1 MKKLT
6 IVFIALLIIGC
17 ANETTKTPFN
27 YVDVFIG
34 TKAPGHTYPGA
45 TLPFGMVQLSPDTQ
59 NSYVTWPACAGYDYI
74 DTSILGF
81 SHTHLSG
88 TGIPDLSDILLL
100 PFTGKTKFNAGE
112 AENPDTGYRSRFSH
126 SSEKAY
132 PGYYSVFLEDYK
144 VKVELTVTK
153 RTGVHK
159 YTFPKADKT
168 SILIDVAHRDP
179 IMESSFEII
188 SDTEVA
194 GYRRSKA
201 WAGDQRQYFVAKFS
215 KPIISYEVEEDGVL
229 KTISKYN
236 GKRIVAALNFDASE
250 SEVLIEVALSAV
262 SIENARKNLVEE
274 TTNFDFE
281 KVKEAAKKV
290 WDKALNK
297 IEIEDDNED
306 KKTIFYTALYHS
318 LLTPNLYSD
327 VDGKYRGM
335 DGEVHQSSDFNNY
348 HVFSLWDTFR
358 ALHPLLTIVEPE
370 VTRDLVVSLQNKYEQ
385 FGELPM
391 WELASNDTRCMIGYH
406 AVSIMADAYVKGI
419 TNVDAEKVLES
430 MVNSAKVNKR
440 GINYYANLGY
450 VPTNKS
456 SQSVSKTLEYAYD
469 DWCIAQMAKKIGN
482 DKVYEEFSKRARFF
496 ENLYDKE
503 TKFMR
508 PRFSDRSWLEDFNP
522 TEVGAS
528 YNFNFTEGNSYQYS
542 LFVPH
547 DMQSV
552 INSVGGDAEFDLWL
566 DNLFNANSVEE
577 EEGDSD
583 ISGLIGQYAHG
594 NEPSHHMAYL
604 YNFSG
609 KPWKSQERVHQILNE
624 MYTSKPDGLCGNED
638 CGQMSAWYV
647 LSAMGFYSVTPG
659 TTEYIIGS
667 PTFKKVTLHLDN
679 GKDFVIEANNASSEN
694 IYIQNTTLNG
704 SEYEKTFINH
714 GDLLAGGTLTFEMAN
729 TPNKNWATSKESRP
743 SSDTYEVVSIPYL
756 KSDFKTFIDSKII
769 ELETDTEG
777 ATIYYTVDGSEPS
790 QQSVQ
795 YVKPFSIQK
804 STTLKV
810 KAYKEGVLSS
820 YTTSIKLKRST
831 ANKLNKSTLKQGLN
845 YGYFEGVF
853 RSIYDWGLDTPKA
866 TGKVDK
872 IDLSTKLRDE
882 WFGLEFNGYIYIPA
896 DGKYNFEI
904 AANDGAQLNIDG
916 EELFESDGRKSADFT
931 QKNDIILSKGLHKF
945 EVKYFQCSD
954 NIGLKV
960 YWSGPRF
967 KRQEIPSTVFYSDI
981 NF

>member
-1 MKKLT
+1 MKKT
-6 IVFIALLIIGC
+6 ALILILSILIGC
-17 ANETTKTPFN
+17 SKSQEKKPTD

-34 TKAPGHTYPGA
+34 TQSPGHTYPGA

-59 NSYVTWPACAGYDYI
+59 NSYVDWAACAGYEYN

-88 TGIPDLSDILLL
+88 TGIPELSDILFM
-100 PFTGKTKFNAGE
+100 PITGEAKFSPGD
-112 AENPDTGYRSRFSH
+112 AENPDSGYRSRFSH
-126 SSEKAY
+126 ATEKAY
-132 PGYYSVFLEDYK
+132 PGYYSVVLDDYNIK
-144 VKVELTVTK
+144 AELTATK
-153 RTGVHK
+153 RTGVHR
-159 YTFPKADKT
+159 YTFPKATKT
-168 SILIDVAHRDP
+168 SILIDVEHRDP
-179 IMESSFEII
+179 IIESSFEVI
-188 SDTEVA
+188 SETEIA

-215 KPIISYEVEEDGVL
+215 KPIISYEVEEDGEF
-229 KTISKYN
+229 KKASTYT
-236 GKRIVAALNFDASE
+236 GKRIVAVLNFDASE
-250 SEVLIEVALSAV
+250 KEVLAEVALSAV
-262 SIENARKNLVEE
+262 SIENARKNLAAE
-274 TTNFDFE
+274 TTNFNFD
-281 KVKEAAKKV
+281 KVVEGANAIWNKS
-290 WDKALNK
+290 LGK
-297 IEIEDDNED
+297 IEVEDDNED
-306 KKTIFYTALYHS
+306 KKIIFYTSLYHS

-370 VTRDLVVSLQNKYEQ
+370 VTRDLVVSLQHKYEQ
-385 FGELPM
+385 SGELPM

-419 TNVDAEKVLES
+419 TNVDAEKVLEA
-430 MVNSAKVNKR
+430 MVNSAKIERR

-482 DKVYEEFSKRARFF
+482 DEVYEEFSKRARFF

-508 PRFSDRSWLEDFNP
+508 PRFSNREWMADFDP
-522 TEVGAS
+522 TAVGAT
-528 YNFNFTEGNSYQYS
+528 YNFNFTEGNSYQCS

-547 DMQSV
+547 DIQSV
-552 INSVGGDAEFDLWL
+552 INSVGGDEEFDTWL
-566 DNLFNANSVEE
+566 DNLFNADAVE

-583 ISGLIGQYAHG
+583 VSGLIGQYAHG

-604 YNFSG
+604 YNFAR
-609 KPWKSQERVHQILNE
+609 KPWKTQERIHQILNE

-659 TTEYIIGS
+659 SPEYIIGS

-679 GKDFVIEANNASSEN
+679 GKDFVIEGKNASSEN

-704 SEYEKTFINH
+704 KSYEKTFITHQDILN
-714 GDLLAGGTLTFEMAN
+714 GGILSFEMN
-729 TPNKNWATSKESRP
+729 NSPNKNWATTKESKP
-743 SSDTYEVVSIPYL
+743 SSDTYKVVRIPYIN
-756 KSDFKTFIDSKII
+756 SDFKTFISSKTVD
-769 ELETDTEG
+769 LKSDTEG
-777 ATIYYTVDGSEPS
+777 AEIYYTIDSSTPNKES
-790 QQSVQ
+790 LK
-795 YVKPFSIQK
+795 YEKPFKIDK
-804 STTLKV
+804 TTTLKV
-810 KAYKEGVLSS
+810 KAFKEGLLPS
-820 YTTSIKLKRST
+820 YTTTIQLKKSVS
-831 ANKLNKSTLKQGLN
+831 AKGVDKSTLTKGLN
-845 YGYFEGVF
+845 YAYYEGVF
-853 RSIYDWGLDTPKA
+853 RSVHDWSLDTPKA
-866 TGKVDK
+866 TGAADFV
-872 IDLSTKLRDE
+872 DLSKKIKDE
-882 WFGLEFNGYIYIPA
+882 WFALDFVGYIDIPS
-896 DGKYNFEI
+896 DGIYNFEI
-904 AANDGAQLNIDG
+904 AANDGAQLKIDG

-960 YWSGPRF
+960 YWKGPNF
-967 KRQEIPSTVFYSDI
+967 ERQEIPVTSFYRK
-981 NF
+981 N